1 MPHTDWMETA
11 MKKIFAHNVASLM
24 AKSNMTQAALAQKS
38 GVSQRTISNILNTES
53 DPNYSPTLN
62 NIEKISNALGVSPWQ
77 MLIGA
82 VAADIITSKDIDKL
96 IHSFTSVSDEGREA
110 ILSVSK
116 REVRYHHMLPDPASE
131 KLRTGGQN
139 EPSQKTK
146 HHPQKHD

>member
-1 MPHTDWMETA
+1 

-38 GVSQRTISNILNTES
+38 GVSQRTISNILNPES

-82 VAADIITSKDIDKL
+82 VAVDIIASKDIDKL

-116 REVRYHHMLPDPASE
+116 REVRYHHMAPISTPE
-131 KLRTGGQN
+131 KLKADGRNESGQ
-139 EPSQKTK
+139 ESQP
-146 HHPQKHD
+146 HPRKHD